1 MHRPVLLQ
9 ETIQNLITNPH
20 GVYVDCTLG
29 GGGHLNYLLDK
40 LASDALVI
48 GLDKDIDVLRQT
60 QAEIKAPNVKLI
72 QSDFRE
78 LKKVLRDLDI
88 AFVDGIM
95 LDLGVSSF
103 QLDTADRGFSFH
115 EQAPLDMRMNRQQFL
130 TARDI
135 VNDFSEDEIARVLFE
150 YGEESY
156 ARSISRA
163 IVNCRKVRP
172 IETTL
177 ELADIIIHSVPAKYR
192 REKHPA
198 RKSFQALRI
207 AVNEELD
214 ALREVL
220 PQVIEVLRPGGRLC
234 VISFHSLEDRIIKQ
248 FIQKQTKPCTCPP
261 DFPVCIC
268 NRKPTLEMVY
278 RKPMV
283 PSEQECT
290 ENPRARSAK
299 LRVAARI

>member
-60 QAEIKAPNVKLI
+60 QAVIKAPNVILV

-78 LKKVLRDLDI
+78 LKKVLGDLDI

-135 VNDFSEDEIARVLFE
+135 VNDFSEDEIARILFE

-220 PQVIEVLRPGGRLC
+220 PQAIEVLRPGGRLC

>member
-60 QAEIKAPNVKLI
+60 QAVIKAPNVILV

-78 LKKVLRDLDI
+78 LKKVLGDLDI

-278 RKPMV
+278 RKPIV

>member
-29 GGGHLNYLLDK
+29 GGGHLNYLLEK
-40 LASDALVI
+40 LASDATVI

-60 QAEIKAPNVKLI
+60 QAVIKAPNVILV

-78 LKKVLRDLDI
+78 LKKVLGDLDI

-220 PQVIEVLRPGGRLC
+220 PQAIEVLRPGGRLC

>member
-29 GGGHLNYLLDK
+29 GGGHLNYLLEK
-40 LASDALVI
+40 LASDATVI

-60 QAEIKAPNVKLI
+60 QAVIKAPNVILV

-78 LKKVLRDLDI
+78 LKKVLGDLDI

-135 VNDFSEDEIARVLFE
+135 VNDFSEDEIARILFE